1 MAQQSRSERTK
12 PKDPPQEEVI
22 PSTEDRALPILPVR
36 DTVLFPH
43 AVLPLTVGRESSV
56 QLINSLGE
64 DKTIVV
70 VAQREARV
78 DTPQPTDL
86 YTVGTLAVVHKVVKM
101 PNQSL
106 FVFAEGLERVRLTEF
121 TQLAPFMRGRVQPV
135 PESIPPKSSEVEA
148 LQRNVLTLFQQIVA
162 GSPTLS
168 DELSTVAMN
177 IEEPGRLVDF
187 IASSLPSLSTSDKQD
202 TLETTDVRVRLEK
215 INQHLAKELEV
226 QQLRN
231 KIQSEVQDRVQQ
243 TQREYYLRE
252 QMKAIQKE
260 LGEQDEGQR
269 DIDELRQ
276 KIEAAGMPDDVKKE
290 ALKEL
295 GRLSRMSPMAADYSV
310 TRNYIEWLAVL
321 PWAKSSG
328 GEVDINKAKEILD
341 ADHYD
346 LKKVK
351 DRILDYLSVRR
362 LKPGMKGP
370 ILCFVGP
377 PGVGKTSLGKSIA
390 RALGRKFVRISLG
403 GVHDEAEIR
412 GHRRT
417 YIGALPGQIIQGI
430 RRAETKDPVFMLDEV
445 DKVGRDFRGD
455 PASALLEALD
465 PEQNVTFRDN
475 YLDVTFDLSKVLF
488 ITTANMLDP
497 VAEPLRDRM
506 EIIELQGYTEEE
518 KVHIAFQYLVPR
530 QIEEN
535 GITKEQIIF
544 PEEAIQH
551 IIRHYT
557 HEAGVRNLERTIG
570 TICRK
575 QARRLAEGKT
585 EPLIVTKEVVQEFLG
600 GMKIRTEG
608 EIAERTKRAGV
619 AVGLAWTPAG
629 GDVLFIEANRMKG
642 KGNFTMTGQ
651 IGQVM
656 QESMQA
662 ALTWVRSNA
671 VQLGIPENFFADHDI
686 HMHVP
691 AGAIPKD
698 GPSAGVTMATAL
710 VSLLVERPVRP
721 LMAMT
726 GEITLSGNVLPVG
739 GIKEKVLAAKRAGVR
754 DVVLPAENK
763 MNVDEDLTPEQLEN
777 LNVHY
782 VKLIDEVLE
791 LALPSTAR
799 EARQDAEERERVL
812 STQPV
817 A

>member
-1 MAQQSRSERTK
+1 MANETRNLERHET
-12 PKDPPQEEVI
+12 PGQES
-22 PSTEDRALPILPVR
+22 PNGNLPVLPVR

-64 DKTIVV
+64 DKTIIV

-78 DTPQPTDL
+78 DNPQPVDL
-86 YTVGTLAVVHKVVKM
+86 YAIGTLAVVHKVVKM

-106 FVFAEGLERVRLTEF
+106 FVFAEGLERVHLKEY
-121 TQLAPFMRGRVQPV
+121 TQLAPFMRASVETI
-135 PESIPPKSSEVEA
+135 PEIPAKIGSEQEA

-177 IEEPGRLVDF
+177 IEEAGRLVDF
-187 IASSLPSLSTSDKQD
+187 IASSLPTLSTRDKQEI
-202 TLETTDVRVRLEK
+202 LETADVRTRLEK

-226 QQLRN
+226 MQLRN

-243 TQREYYLRE
+243 TQREFYLRE

-260 LGEQDEGQR
+260 LGESDETTR
-269 DIDELRQ
+269 DTEDLKQ
-276 KIEAAGMPDDVKKE
+276 KIEQAGMPDEVKKE

-295 GRLSRMSPMAADYSV
+295 GRLSRMSPMAADYGV

-321 PWAKSSG
+321 PWSKSSG
-328 GEVDINKAKEILD
+328 GEVDILKAKEILD

-346 LKKVK
+346 LQKVK

-362 LKPGMKGP
+362 LKPAMKGP

-390 RALGRKFVRISLG
+390 RALGRKFVRLSLG

-430 RRAETKDPVFMLDEV
+430 RRAETNDPVFMLDEV
-445 DKVGRDFRGD
+445 DKLGRDFRGD
-455 PASALLEALD
+455 PASALLETLD
-465 PEQNVTFRDN
+465 PEQNNTFRDN
-475 YLDVTFDLSKVLF
+475 YLDVPFDLSKVLF

-497 VAEPLRDRM
+497 VPEPLRDRM
-506 EIIELQGYTEEE
+506 EIIELQGYTEDE
-518 KVHIAFQYLVPR
+518 KVHIAVRYLIGR
-530 QIEEN
+530 QTEEN
-535 GITKEQIIF
+535 GINKDQIEF
-544 PEEAIQH
+544 PEESIRH

-557 HEAGVRNLERTIG
+557 REAGVRNLERNIG

-575 QARRLAEGKT
+575 QARRIAEGKH
-585 EPLIVTKEVVQEFLG
+585 EKLVVTPQVVREFLG
-600 GMKIRTEG
+600 GEKIRVEG
-608 EIAERTKRAGV
+608 EIAERTKRPGV
-619 AVGLAWTPAG
+619 AVGLAWTPTG
-629 GDVLFIEANRMKG
+629 GDILFVEANKMKG
-642 KGNFTMTGQ
+642 KGGFTMTGQ
-651 IGQVM
+651 LGQVM

-671 VQLGIPENFFADHDI
+671 GKLAINEDWFKDHDI
-686 HMHVP
+686 HIHVP

-710 VSLLVERPVRP
+710 VSLLTDRSVRP
-721 LMAMT
+721 LTAMT
-726 GEITLSGNVLPVG
+726 GEITLSGNVLPIG
-739 GIKEKVLAAKRAGVR
+739 GIKEKFLAAKRAGVQT
-754 DVVLPAENK
+754 VIVPADNK
-763 MNVDEDLTPEQLEN
+763 TNVEEDLTPEQLQG
-777 LNVHY
+777 VDVKY
-782 VKLIDEVLE
+782 VSTIDEVLE
-791 LALPSTAR
+791 IALPSSKAQ
-799 EARQDAEERERVL
+799 EKQDAEKREEVL
-812 STQPV
+812 TSSGVPV
-817 A
+817 SAA

>member
-1 MAQQSRSERTK
+1 MSDTTTTSSASYETAGRS
-12 PKDPPQEEVI
+12 
-22 PSTEDRALPILPVR
+22 LPILPVR

-121 TQLAPFMRGRVQPV
+121 TQLNPFMQGKVENV
-135 PESIPPKSSEVEA
+135 PESIPPKSSELEA

-187 IASSLPSLSTSDKQD
+187 IASSLPSLSTADKQD

-231 KIQSEVQDRVQQ
+231 KVQSEVQDRVQQ

-260 LGEQDEGQR
+260 LGEQDEGAR
-269 DIDELRQ
+269 DSEELRQ
-276 KIEAAGMPDDVKKE
+276 KIEAAGMPDEVKKE

-295 GRLSRMSPMAADYSV
+295 GRLARMSPMAADYSV

-321 PWAKSSG
+321 PWAKTSG
-328 GEVDINKAKEILD
+328 GEIEIPKAKEILD
-341 ADHYD
+341 TDHYD
-346 LKKVK
+346 LQKVK

-377 PGVGKTSLGKSIA
+377 PGVGRTSLGKSIA
-390 RALGRKFVRISLG
+390 RALGRKFVRLSLG

-430 RRAETKDPVFMLDEV
+430 RRAETKDPVFMLDEI

-465 PEQNVTFRDN
+465 PEQNATFRDN

-497 VAEPLRDRM
+497 IAEPLRDRM
-506 EIIELQGYTEEE
+506 EIIELQGYSEEE
-518 KVHIAFQYLVPR
+518 KLHIAFRYLVPR
-530 QIEEN
+530 QVEEN
-535 GITKEQIIF
+535 GITAEQIEF
-544 PEEAIQH
+544 PEAALRY

-557 HEAGVRNLERTIG
+557 REAGVRSLERTIG

-575 QARRLAEGKT
+575 QTRRLAEGKT
-585 EPLIVTKEVVQEFLG
+585 EKLVVTQEIIQEFLG
-600 GMKIRTEG
+600 GIKIRTEG
-608 EIAERTKRAGV
+608 EIEESTQRPGV
-619 AVGLAWTPAG
+619 AGGLAWSPSG
-629 GDVLFIEANRMKG
+629 GDVLFVEASRMRG
-642 KGNFTMTGQ
+642 KGGFTITGQ
-651 IGQVM
+651 IQDVM
-656 QESMQA
+656 RESMQA

-671 VQLGIPENFFADHDI
+671 AQLGIAEDFFADHDI

-698 GPSAGVTMATAL
+698 GPSAGVTMATTL
-710 VSLLVERPVRP
+710 VSLLSGHRIRP
-721 LMAMT
+721 LTPMT

-739 GIKEKVLAAKRAGVR
+739 GIKEKVLAAKRAGVT
-754 DVVLPAENK
+754 DVILPAENK
-763 MNVDEDLTPEQLEN
+763 MNVDEDLTKEQLEN
-777 LNVHY
+777 LTVHY
-782 VKLIDEVLE
+782 VKTIDE
-791 LALPSTAR
+791 ALRVSLPAEAGPTAAKLLTTPP
-799 EARQDAEERERVL
+799 EAVHDKAFARA
-812 STQPV
+812 
-817 A
+817 

>member
-1 MAQQSRSERTK
+1 MSDLIAESNSGTSYETTERS
-12 PKDPPQEEVI
+12 
-22 PSTEDRALPILPVR
+22 LPILPVR

-78 DTPQPTDL
+78 DSPQPTDL
-86 YTVGTLAVVHKVVKM
+86 YSIGTLAVVHKVVKM

-106 FVFAEGLERVRLTEF
+106 FVFAEGLERVRLADF
-121 TQLAPFMRGRVQPV
+121 AQLSPFMRARVTTI
-135 PESIPPKSSEVEA
+135 PEIIPPKDSEIEA

-187 IASSLPSLSTSDKQD
+187 IASSLPSLSTSDKQE

-260 LGEQDEGQR
+260 LGEQDEGAR
-269 DIDELRQ
+269 DTEELKQ
-276 KIEAAGMPDDVKKE
+276 KIESAGMPDEVKKE

-295 GRLSRMSPMAADYSV
+295 GRLARMSPMAADYSV

-321 PWAKSSG
+321 PWAKTSG
-328 GEVDINKAKEILD
+328 GEIEIPKAKEILD

-346 LKKVK
+346 LQKVK

-362 LKPGMKGP
+362 LKPSMKGP

-390 RALGRKFVRISLG
+390 RALGRKFVRLSLG

-417 YIGALPGQIIQGI
+417 YLGALPGQIIQGI
-430 RRAETKDPVFMLDEV
+430 RRAETKDPVFMLDEI

-465 PEQNVTFRDN
+465 PEQNATFRDN

-497 VAEPLRDRM
+497 IAEPLRDRM

-518 KVHIAFQYLVPR
+518 KIHIAFQYLIPR

-535 GITKEQIIF
+535 GITKEQIEF
-544 PEEAIQH
+544 PEEAVSY

-557 HEAGVRNLERTIG
+557 REAGVRNLERTIG

-585 EPLIVTKEVVQEFLG
+585 DKLVITKEIVQQFLG
-600 GMKIRTEG
+600 GIKVRSEG

-619 AVGLAWTPAG
+619 VVGLAWTPSG
-629 GDVLFIEANRMKG
+629 GDVLFVEANQMKG
-642 KGNFTMTGQ
+642 KGGLTITGQ
-651 IGQVM
+651 IQDVM
-656 QESMQA
+656 RESMQA
-662 ALTWVRSNA
+662 GLSWVRSNA
-671 VQLGIPENFFADHDI
+671 KQLGIDEEFFANHDI
-686 HMHVP
+686 HIHVP

-698 GPSAGVTMATAL
+698 GPSAGVTIVTAL
-710 VSLLVERPVRP
+710 VSLLSGKQVRP
-721 LMAMT
+721 LTAMT

-739 GIKEKVLAAKRAGVR
+739 GIKEKVLAAKRAGVH
-754 DVVLPAENK
+754 DVILPAENK
-763 MNVDEDLTPEQLEN
+763 TNVEEDLTPEQLVG
-777 LNVHY
+777 LTTHY
-782 VKLIDEVLE
+782 VKTIDEVLE
-791 LALPSTAR
+791 FALPSTPS
-799 EARQDAEERERVL
+799 EEIQDAEEREKVL
-812 STQPV
+812 SN
-817 A
+817 

>member
-1 MAQQSRSERTK
+1 MPQSER
-12 PKDPPQEEVI
+12 
-22 PSTEDRALPILPVR
+22 SLPILPVR

-78 DTPQPTDL
+78 DAPQASDL

-106 FVFAEGLERVRLTEF
+106 FVFAEGLERVRLAEF
-121 TQLAPFMRGRVQPV
+121 VQLTPFMRGRVDSV
-135 PESIPPKSSEVEA
+135 PEAIPPKSSEVEA

-177 IEEPGRLVDF
+177 IDEPGRLVDF
-187 IASSLPSLSTSDKQD
+187 IGSSLPSLSTADKQD

-243 TQREYYLRE
+243 SQREYYLRE

-269 DIDELRQ
+269 DTEELRQ
-276 KIEAAGMPDDVKKE
+276 KIENAGMPDDVKKD
-290 ALKEL
+290 AMKEL

-321 PWAKSSG
+321 PWAKTSG
-328 GEVDINKAKEILD
+328 VEVDIPKAKEILD
-341 ADHYD
+341 TDHYD
-346 LKKVK
+346 LQKVK

-390 RALGRKFVRISLG
+390 RALGRKFVRLSLG

-430 RRAETKDPVFMLDEV
+430 PRAETKDPVFMLDEI

-455 PASALLEALD
+455 PGSALLEALD
-465 PEQNVTFRDN
+465 PEQNSTFRDN
-475 YLDVTFDLSKVLF
+475 YLDVPFDLSKVLF

-497 VAEPLRDRM
+497 IAEPLRDRM

-518 KVHIAFQYLVPR
+518 KVQIAFQYLIPR
-530 QIEEN
+530 QVDEN
-535 GITKEQIIF
+535 GITPDQIEF
-544 PEEAIQH
+544 PEEGVRH
-551 IIRHYT
+551 VIRHYT
-557 HEAGVRNLERTIG
+557 REAGVRNLERNIG

-575 QARRLAEGKT
+575 QARRLAEGKHDR
-585 EPLIVTKEVVQEFLG
+585 LVVTKEVVQEFLG
-600 GMKIRTEG
+600 GIKIRSEG

-619 AVGLAWTPAG
+619 VVGLAWTPSG
-629 GDVLFIEANRMKG
+629 GDILFVEANSMKG
-642 KGNFTMTGQ
+642 KGGFTMTGQ

-671 VQLGIPENFFADHDI
+671 VQLGIPESFFAEHDI
-686 HMHVP
+686 HIHVP

-710 VSLLVERPVRP
+710 VSLLTARPVRP
-721 LMAMT
+721 DLAMT
-726 GEITLSGNVLPVG
+726 GEISVSGRVLPVG
-739 GIKEKVLAAKRAGVR
+739 GIKEKVLAAHRAEIR
-754 DVVLPAENK
+754 TIVLPRRNEKNLL
-763 MNVDEDLTPEQLEN
+763 EDVPAAVRQSLSVHLADTIGDVLAVALE
-777 LNVHY
+777 HSP
-782 VKLIDEVLE
+782 
-791 LALPSTAR
+791 AA
-799 EARQDAEERERVL
+799 A
-812 STQPV
+812 
-817 A
+817 